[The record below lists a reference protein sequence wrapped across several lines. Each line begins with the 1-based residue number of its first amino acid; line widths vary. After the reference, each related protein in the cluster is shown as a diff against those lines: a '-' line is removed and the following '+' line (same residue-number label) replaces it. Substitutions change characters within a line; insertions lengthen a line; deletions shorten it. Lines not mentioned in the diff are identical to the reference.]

1 MKRHSPMALS
11 LAAAFV
17 LAAAPLS
24 GFSADNKVFATS
36 PMAKMTDA
44 DFTIARAAVDDALD
58 NAPDGEKR
66 AWSNPATKASGTV
79 RPGKTFTR
87 DGLRCRSADF
97 ATTAGGKSGQSK
109 WNLCKKDGAWKIL
122 GAA

>member
-1 MKRHSPMALS
+1 MKRHNPLALS

-17 LAAAPLS
+17 LALASPAALA
-24 GFSADNKVFATS
+24 ADNKVFATS

-66 AWSNPATKASGTV
+66 EWKNPATKASGTI
-79 RPGKTFTR
+79 RPGKAFTR
-87 DGLRCRSADF
+87 DGLRCRSAAF

-109 WNLCKKDGAWKIL
+109 WNLCKKDGEWRIL